1 MGQGFVENNTFIKT
15 ILSKYHINYS
25 FYQFVSFNLNIFV
38 ELKKTHTLYVN
49 LCSLLSFFTK
59 FPLWIR
65 SEVKRGQP
73 NKKRRNNNKQQQQN
87 NAL

>member
-25 FYQFVSFNLNIFV
+25 WYQFVSSNLNVFV
-38 ELKKTHTLYVN
+38 EFVEM
-49 LCSLLSFFTK
+49 
-59 FPLWIR
+59 WIR

-73 NKKRRNNNKQQQQN
+73 NKKRRNNNKQQQQQN